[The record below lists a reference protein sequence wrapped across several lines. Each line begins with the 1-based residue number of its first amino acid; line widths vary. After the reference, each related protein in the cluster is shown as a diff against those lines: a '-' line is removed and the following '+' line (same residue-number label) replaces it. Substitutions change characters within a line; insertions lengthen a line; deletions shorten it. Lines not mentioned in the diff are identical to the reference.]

1 MRRALATVAATGLL
15 MAGGVVAVA
24 QPGCVYSGGGWICG
38 GALPPGHDDPARIGG
53 ADRFEAAANI
63 SAEFWQ
69 PGEATTV
76 YIANAATPDALTG
89 GASVDGPILLVG
101 YGDQMPAATLAEID
115 RLAPVA
121 VVALGGPASV
131 TDAQLAAAQAAGQ

>member
-1 MRRALATVAATGLL
+1 MRRTFAVLATAGLL
-15 MAGGVVAVA
+15 LTAAGSATA
-24 QPGCVYSGGGWICG
+24 EPGCVYSGGGWICG

-53 ADRFEAAANI
+53 ANRFEAAANI
-63 SAEFWQ
+63 SATFWQ

-76 YIANAATPDALTG
+76 YIANAATPDALVG

-101 YGDQMPAATLAEID
+101 YGDQVPAATLAEID

-131 TDAQLAAAQAAGQ
+131 TDTQLTAARAAGQ